1 MQNKVLIT
9 GVAGFIGSNLIK
21 SLLDKEGFLEK
32 VYALAGSKDVPIEDH
47 HDFSKRFY
55 LLGNDTEAIRLF
67 FNKTITHFFE
77 SNPYYHIESK
87 GDAILI
93 FGKERLA
100 SITEIKAI
108 FDFGKRLKN
117 TISK

>member
-1 MQNKVLIT
+1 MNWGSAWMRCNAPLFHYWVVAT
-9 GVAGFIGSNLIK
+9 G
-21 SLLDKEGFLEK
+21 
-32 VYALAGSKDVPIEDH
+32 ED
-47 HDFSKRFY
+47 
-55 LLGNDTEAIRLF
+55 
-67 FNKTITHFFE
+67 KTITHFFE

-108 FDFGKRLKN
+108 FDFGKRLKD